1 MLGITMSFRTK
12 NRFIWNKKQLSEH
25 GIDTRDLK
33 SDNDNV
39 FCNKIALNRF
49 LENTNSENLY
59 KTTIWK
65 ANSFIEQYKDI
76 NGTYAYL
83 KQHLSNIY
91 ISDNIRISEIFFN
104 NLSYKNNAFS
114 MDNLSIPDHYYYSN
128 KTQKGKYDKALKE
141 LKPYTYE
148 MFSNKKIK
156 CAVICPQKYEG
167 TEEVFSIKL
176 NKKLEEIFHL
186 KIEFN
191 KYYLNDTS
199 LDDYK
204 KVIYDNLIAN
214 DEKPDI
220 VLVVLEEK
228 QKNLNVINS
237 PYYYCKAKLIG
248 QGIPSQEIL
257 IKSIKGINDFILN
270 NISLNIYAK
279 IGGTAWTVEKIEKEK
294 QEFIIG
300 ISSCFDKFQR
310 KIFGVSQIFEYNG
323 NYIVTDCTPLTSIQE
338 YEKAFEN
345 YLEETLKKALLTQG
359 NTSKEYRL
367 IFHINKSPS
376 NKYEIKAINSVIS
389 KFSYL
394 NISYAIVH
402 LNYNHNFRL
411 FNNEGKEN
419 NRKGIYINIDENKTL
434 LSLSDKSIN
443 PLLID
448 IDSRSTFKDK
458 DCPLLSNIMLNELDK
473 ELEARG
479 LNFVRYADD
488 CIILVKSE
496 KAANRV
502 LASITKF
509 IEKKLGLKVNAEKSK
524 VTRPTQTKYL
534 GFSFWM
540 SKGGKWKP
548 KPHLKSYQKLIRK
561 LKQLTDRSWS
571 ISLDNRIKKINY

>member
-1 MLGITMSFRTK
+1 MSFRTK